1 MSDFDYKEKRFE
13 EDIEEYLITKG
24 GYIKGDPKKF
34 DRKLALD
41 VNTFVSFIKSSQ
53 PKSWERFEKI
63 YGADSEK
70 QIVDRF
76 CREVK
81 MMGLLKVFRQGFTD
95 RGIKFRAVFRKPE
108 TSINKTTEEQYKSNI
123 LHCTRQLHYS
133 LHNEN
138 SIDIVLFVNG
148 IFVFS

>member
-76 CREVK
+76 C
-81 MMGLLKVFRQGFTD
+81 L
-95 RGIKFRAVFRKPE
+95 
-108 TSINKTTEEQYKSNI
+108 
-123 LHCTRQLHYS
+123 
-133 LHNEN
+133 
-138 SIDIVLFVNG
+138 
-148 IFVFS
+148 